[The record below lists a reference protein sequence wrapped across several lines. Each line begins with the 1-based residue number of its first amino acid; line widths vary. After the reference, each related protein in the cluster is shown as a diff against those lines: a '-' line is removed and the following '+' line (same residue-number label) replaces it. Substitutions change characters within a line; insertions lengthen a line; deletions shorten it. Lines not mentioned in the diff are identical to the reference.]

1 MNDDETSQPTP
12 AVHDAQRPGCRRY
25 TQPTL
30 TEYGSVARM
39 TQGGT
44 SQKGDK
50 GGAGGFRAD
59 KG

>member
-1 MNDDETSQPTP
+1 MTDETREPLEP
-12 AVHDAQRPGCRRY
+12 HDERRQAPRPY
-25 TQPTL
+25 SPPVL

-44 SQKGDK
+44 SHKGDK